1 MFSHHFGIFFSDQYC
16 NSRTVR
22 SSSFQL
28 LRTVIL
34 KERILR
40 GTWCFYLEDQ
50 CISTQV
56 DQGEPLAFLGGGGGG
71 GGGVG
76 NQQSKHVRIA
86 HAFLAH
92 QQNYLHLE
100 SEIFIG
106 KYVANSFRKNIF
118 QLWSR
123 FEHPWF

>member
-1 MFSHHFGIFFSDQYC
+1 MHLYPSGP
-16 NSRTVR
+16 RRATG
-22 SSSFQL
+22 L
-28 LRTVIL
+28 P
-34 KERILR
+34 
-40 GTWCFYLEDQ
+40 G
-50 CISTQV
+50 
-56 DQGEPLAFLGGGGGG
+56 A

-100 SEIFIG
+100 SEISIG
-106 KYVANSFRKNIF
+106 KYVANSLRKNFF

-123 FEHPWF
+123 FELPWFQ